1 MNTADLIIN
10 GMGGVLLA
18 LMVTGATVI
27 INYAIHEVF
36 DTWRNH

>member
-18 LMVTGATVI
+18 LMATGATVI
-27 INYAIHEVF
+27 INYAIHEVYN
-36 DTWRNH
+36 TWTKH